1 LVHAVRRFGLRLAAC
16 VLSGGLLSAQAP
28 PAQTSRFLSN
38 FYVGVQ
44 LGYIDYAFSGS
55 QVQPGFQAQSIRV
68 PHLAARVF
76 LVGHEFNK
84 YFSAQISDM
93 RPVEWVE
100 YRNVNGDQGRH
111 SVWMNIAGLTA
122 KARLPLTNTVSMYG
136 EGGLGIVTRKGFAI
150 NQTPVVKDASY
161 ATVLLGGGLEYRVND
176 NWSLLT
182 GVTAVPG
189 RSADQQPRTVFFS
202 GGFDYTVR
210 HLPAPQAETI
220 SDDSPVWTK
229 NIVQV
234 GYVTDALGYG
244 ANDFVSKG
252 AVPVFWT
259 GAVQVAHGLS
269 IDYRRNLLHTRRV
282 FALDW
287 GASIASWT
295 SRKTGERFYTTAVYP
310 AARFIAVRTNPVE
323 FYLSYS
329 LAGPALITRTAIDGE
344 DTGKR
349 FTFQDF
355 MSAGVLLGK
364 KRRITAEIRI
374 AHYSN
379 GNLFPENPGVTIPLG
394 FYLGTSF

>member
-1 LVHAVRRFGLRLAAC
+1 MA
-16 VLSGGLLSAQAP
+16 GLL
-28 PAQTSRFLSN
+28 PAQDQPAQYSRFLSN
-38 FYVGVQ
+38 SYVGVQ
-44 LGYIDYAFSGS
+44 LGYIDYPFSGS
-55 QVQPGFQAQSIRV
+55 QVQPGFQAQTIRI

-76 LVGHEFNK
+76 LIGHEFNK

-93 RPVEWVE
+93 RPVQWVE

-111 SVWMNIAGLTA
+111 SVWMNVAGLTA
-122 KARLPLTNTVSMYG
+122 KARLPLTKTVSAYG
-136 EGGLGIVTRKGFAI
+136 EGGLGLVTRKGFTI
-150 NQTPVVKDASY
+150 GPSTVVADSSY
-161 ATVLLGGGLEYRVND
+161 AALLFGGGLEYRIND

-189 RSADQQPRTVFFS
+189 RSADQQPRTLFFS

-210 HLPAPQAETI
+210 NLPAGQVDT
-220 SDDSPVWTK
+220 DSASGPLWPK
-229 NIVQV
+229 NIVQI

-259 GAVQVAHGLS
+259 GSVQVANGLS
-269 IDYRRNLLHTRRV
+269 VNYQRNLLQTRRF

-287 GASIASWT
+287 GASVSSWK
-295 SRKTGERFYTTAVYP
+295 SRKTDERFYTASVYP
-310 AARFIAVRTNPVE
+310 VARFIAVRTNPLE
-323 FYLSYS
+323 LYFSYS
-329 LAGPALITRTAIDGE
+329 LAGPALITRTSIDGE
-344 DTGKR
+344 ATGKA

-355 MSAGVLLGK
+355 MSAGIFLGK
-364 KRRITAEIRI
+364 KRRVSAEVRI

-379 GNLFPENPGVTIPLG
+379 GNLFPQNPGVTIPLG

>member
-1 LVHAVRRFGLRLAAC
+1 MVHAGRRFGLAFAAFVFSAGTLLA
-16 VLSGGLLSAQAP
+16 QDP
-28 PAQTSRFLSN
+28 PAPSRFLSN
-38 FYVGVQ
+38 FFVGVQ
-44 LGYIDYAFSGS
+44 LGYIDYAFSDA
-55 QVQPGFQAQSIRV
+55 QVQPGFQAQTIHV

-84 YFSAQISDM
+84 YFSVQISDM

-111 SVWMNIAGLTA
+111 SVWMNVAGLTA
-122 KARLPLTNTVSMYG
+122 KARLPLTKTVSAYG
-136 EGGLGIVTRKGFAI
+136 EGGLGLVTRKGFAI
-150 NQTPVVKDASY
+150 NQAPVVKDASY
-161 ATVLLGGGLEYRVND
+161 AALLFGGGLEYHVNR
-176 NWSLLT
+176 NWSLLG

-189 RSADQQPRTVFFS
+189 RSADQQPRTVFLS

-210 HLPAPQAETI
+210 HLPTGQADT
-220 SDDSPVWTK
+220 DSANGPVWTK
-229 NIVQV
+229 NILQI
-234 GYVTDALGYG
+234 GFVTDALGYG

-252 AVPVFWT
+252 AVPIFWT
-259 GAVQVAHGLS
+259 GSVEVAHGWS
-269 IDYRRNLLHTRRV
+269 IDYRRNLLHTRRF

-287 GASIASWT
+287 GASISSWT
-295 SRKTGERFYTTAVYP
+295 SRKAGERFYTAAVYP
-310 AARFIAVRTNPVE
+310 AARFIALRTNPVE
-323 FYLSYS
+323 LYLSYS

-355 MSAGVLLGK
+355 MSGGVLLGK
-364 KRRITAEIRI
+364 KRRVTAEVRI

-379 GNLFPENPGVTIPLG
+379 GNLFPQNPGVTIPLG

>member
-1 LVHAVRRFGLRLAAC
+1 LVHAGRRCGPALAAF
-16 VLSGGLLSAQAP
+16 VFSAGLLLAQDQ
-28 PAQTSRFLSN
+28 PAHYPRFLANS
-38 FYVGVQ
+38 YIGVQ
-44 LGYIDYAFSGS
+44 LGYIDYRFTGS

-68 PHLAARVF
+68 PHLAARV
-76 LVGHEFNK
+76 LLIGHEFNK

-111 SVWMNIAGLTA
+111 SVWMNVAGLTA
-122 KARLPLTNTVSMYG
+122 RSLLPLSATTSLYG
-136 EGGLGIVTRKGFAI
+136 EGGLGLVTRKGFAI
-150 NQTPVVKDASY
+150 NGAPVVNDATY
-161 ATVLLGGGLEYRVND
+161 ATLLFGGGLEYRINA

-182 GVTAVPG
+182 GMTAVPG
-189 RSADQQPRTVFFS
+189 RSADRQPRTVFFS

-210 HLPAPQAETI
+210 HLPAVQADT
-220 SDDSPVWTK
+220 DSADRPVWPK
-229 NIVQV
+229 NVFQV

-259 GAVQVAHGLS
+259 GSVEVAHGLS
-269 IDYRRNLLHTRRV
+269 VNYQRNVLHTRRF

-287 GASIASWT
+287 GASISSWK
-295 SRKTGERFYTTAVYP
+295 SRKNDERFYTASVYP
-310 AARFIAVRTNPVE
+310 VLRFVALRTNPLE
-323 FYLSYS
+323 LYLIYS
-329 LAGPALITRTAIDGE
+329 MAGPALITRTLIDGE
-344 DTGKR
+344 ETGKR

-355 MSAGVLLGK
+355 MGAGIFLGRTKRVSAEV
-364 KRRITAEIRI
+364 RI

-379 GNLFPENPGVTIPLG
+379 GNLFPQNLGVTIPLG

>member
-1 LVHAVRRFGLRLAAC
+1 LAHAARRFGLQFAAC
-16 VLSGGLLSAQAP
+16 VLSAGLLPAQDPQAP
-28 PAQTSRFLSN
+28 SRFLSN
-38 FYVGVQ
+38 FFVGVQ
-44 LGYIDYAFSGS
+44 LGYIDYAFSGG
-55 QVQPGFQAQSIRV
+55 QAQPGFQAQSIHV

-76 LVGHEFNK
+76 LIGHEFNK

-111 SVWMNIAGLTA
+111 SVWMNVAGLTA
-122 KARLPLTNTVSMYG
+122 KARLPVTKTVSVYG
-136 EGGLGIVTRKGFAI
+136 EGGLGLVTRKGFAI
-150 NQTPVVKDASY
+150 NQAPVVKDASY
-161 ATVLLGGGLEYRVND
+161 AAPLFGGGLEYHVNP
-176 NWSLLT
+176 NWTLLT

-202 GGFDYTVR
+202 GGFDYNVR
-210 HLPAPQAETI
+210 HLLFQQAETV
-220 SDDSPVWTK
+220 SGDSPVWTR
-229 NIVQV
+229 NIIQV
-234 GYVTDALGYG
+234 GYVTNALGYG
-244 ANDFVSKG
+244 ANDFVSTG
-252 AVPVFWT
+252 TVPVFWT
-259 GAVQVAHGLS
+259 GSVQVAHGWSL
-269 IDYRRNLLHTRRV
+269 DYRRNLLHTRRF

-295 SRKTGERFYTTAVYP
+295 SRKAGERFYTAAVYP
-310 AARFIAVRTNPVE
+310 SGRFIAVRTNPVE

-329 LAGPALITRTAIDGE
+329 LAGPALITSTTIDGE

-355 MSAGVLLGK
+355 MGGGVLLGR
-364 KRRITAEIRI
+364 KRRVTAEVRI

-379 GNLFPENPGVTIPLG
+379 GNLFPQNPGVTIPLG

>member
-1 LVHAVRRFGLRLAAC
+1 MVHAGRRFGLPFAAF
-16 VLSGGLLSAQAP
+16 VFSAGLLLGQDQ
-28 PAQTSRFLSN
+28 PAQYPRFLSN
-38 FYVGVQ
+38 SYIGVQ
-44 LGYIDYAFSGS
+44 LGYIDYPFSGS

-76 LVGHEFNK
+76 LIGHEFNQ

-111 SVWMNIAGLTA
+111 SVWMNVAGLTA
-122 KARLPLTNTVSMYG
+122 KARLPLTRTVSVYG

-150 NQTPVVKDASY
+150 NQSPVVNDAGY
-161 ATVLLGGGLEYRVND
+161 ATLLFGGGMEYRVND

-189 RSADQQPRTVFFS
+189 RSADRQPRTLFFS

-210 HLPAPQAETI
+210 HLPVEQAGA
-220 SDDSPVWTK
+220 DSANGPVWPK

-234 GYVTDALGYG
+234 GYVTDALGYS
-244 ANDFVSKG
+244 ANDFVSNG

-259 GAVQVAHGLS
+259 GSVQVASGLS
-269 IDYRRNLLHTRRV
+269 VNYQRNVLHTRRL
-282 FALDW
+282 FALDF
-287 GASIASWT
+287 GASVSSWT
-295 SRKTGERFYTTAVYP
+295 SRKAGQRFYTASVYP
-310 AARFIAVRTNPVE
+310 VARLIAIRTNPVE
-323 FYLSYS
+323 LYFSYS
-329 LAGPALITRTAIDGE
+329 LAGPALITRTAVDGE
-344 DTGKR
+344 DTGR
-349 FTFQDF
+349 HFTFQDF
-355 MSAGVLLGK
+355 MGTGVFLGR
-364 KRRITAEIRI
+364 KRRVAAEVRI

-379 GNLFPENPGVTIPLG
+379 GNLFPQNPGVTIPLG